1 MKGQTLQEW
10 AGASRIFALV
20 FTDIVDSTKLASE
33 LGDERWIDL
42 FLKHCARARELM
54 PKYNGHEIKTIGDS
68 FMVIFRTALD
78 AMDFLLALVS
88 DTGDERLR
96 IRAGIHVGSARIIG
110 DDIFGNMV
118 NYTKRVEGTDL
129 PVAIRLSDAAKNQI
143 TDEKAERHSRL
154 SFHPLEVE
162 FKGFTEP
169 QRIWAVFTPRD
180 VFMIGTEALI
190 NSWRRS

>member
-1 MKGQTLQEW
+1 MKGQTPQEW
-10 AGASRIFALV
+10 AGTSRIFALV
-20 FTDIVDSTKLASE
+20 FTDIVDSTKFANE

-42 FLKHCARARELM
+42 FLKHRDRARELM

-78 AMDFLLALVS
+78 AVDFLLALAS

-118 NYTKRVEGTDL
+118 NYTKRVEGTDYG

-143 TDEKAERHSRL
+143 ADEKAERHSRL
-154 SFHPLEVE
+154 SFQPREVE

-169 QRIWAVFTPRD
+169 QRIWVVLTPRCVQD
-180 VFMIGTEALI
+180 
-190 NSWRRS
+190 RYRSSDQ